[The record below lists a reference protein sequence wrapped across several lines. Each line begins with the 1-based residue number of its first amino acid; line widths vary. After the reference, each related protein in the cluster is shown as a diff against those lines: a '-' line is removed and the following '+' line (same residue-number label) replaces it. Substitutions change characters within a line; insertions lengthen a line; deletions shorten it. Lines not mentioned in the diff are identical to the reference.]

1 MALRTLLLS
10 AIWAIFPLL
19 LLCPLASAS
28 TSSVLTR
35 RICNANP
42 ASSAQIAA
50 DLKPFLSEHAV
61 VVLPGDKE
69 EWGRLT
75 ARSSGP
81 KISPGYLAIVEVA
94 AEEDVQNVIHYAN
107 LKGLPFLAVSTGHA
121 WAPAVNDLQNGIQ
134 ISMRKLQSVK
144 VDDSGNTAT
153 VGGGAT
159 QNTTLKA
166 LAKAGKRTVHGLCEC
181 TSVIGPALGGGHSM
195 LQGQHGFSADN
206 IVSARLILANSTA
219 ITVSPTSHP
228 ELFWG
233 LRGAGHNFGI
243 VTSFQ
248 TKVYDVPSGPHG
260 LWTLTILT
268 FSPSTLERF
277 FKTWNDLETTYP
289 DPKGLLVLD
298 AMFNRNPLV
307 DPTNNPMI
315 TLIIAHEGSNPIA
328 NDYISA
334 FQTLNPTF
342 STQESSIPWELIHD
356 KMGLGDPPVCQLNW
370 NLYGV
375 TSPSLRK
382 WNVTNMRENWGF
394 YEDFTKEHEFLRGS
408 FYLLESYGRGKAMDL
423 GMLELNAVAR
433 EERETHIL
441 PALMLIWEGGEEAEQ
456 EAAGKVADRARALM
470 KQGVA
475 GAPHHTYVNYAKGDG
490 TESLEDMYGR
500 DAQRLRRLRS
510 LKRKWDPENR
520 FGFNAPLI

>member
-1 MALRTLLLS
+1 MVCHKSLQLVLKLVLS
-10 AIWAIFPLL
+10 FLF
-19 LLCPLASAS
+19 LCSFTSASA
-28 TSSVLTR
+28 SSVLTR
-35 RICNANP
+35 RTCDANP
-42 ASSAQIAA
+42 VSSAQIAA
-50 DLKPFLSEHAV
+50 DLRPFLSKHAV
-61 VVLPGDKE
+61 VVLPDDQE
-69 EWGRLT
+69 EWSRLT

-81 KISPGYLAIVEVA
+81 KINPGYLAIVEVA

-107 LKGLPFLAVSTGHA
+107 LKNLPFLAVSTGHA
-121 WAPAVNDLQNGIQ
+121 WAPAMNDLQNGIQ

-153 VGGGAT
+153 IGGGAT

-166 LAKAGKRTVHGLCEC
+166 LAKVGKRTVHGLCEC

-195 LQGQHGFSADN
+195 LQGQYGFSADN

-219 ITVSPTSHP
+219 ITVSATSHP

-243 VTSFQ
+243 ITSFQ
-248 TKVYDVPSGPHG
+248 TRVYDVPSGPHG

-268 FSPSTLERF
+268 CSPSLLERF
-277 FKTWNDLETTYP
+277 FETWNDLETTYP
-289 DPKGLLVLD
+289 DPEGLLVLD

-307 DPTNNPMI
+307 DPSNNPMI

-328 NDYISA
+328 DDYISA
-334 FQTLNPTF
+334 FQALNPTF
-342 STQESSIPWELIHD
+342 STQESSISWELIHD

-375 TSPSLRK
+375 TSPSLQE
-382 WNVTNMRENWGF
+382 WNVTNMRENWDF
-394 YEDFTKEHEFLRGS
+394 YKDFTTEHEFLRGS

-423 GMLELNAVAR
+423 DMLEVNAVAR
-433 EERETHIL
+433 EEREKHIL
-441 PALMLIWEGGEEAEQ
+441 PALMMIWEGGEEAEQ
-456 EAAGKVADRARALM
+456 VIAGKVADRARALM
-470 KQGVA
+470 KEGVS
-475 GAPHHTYVNYAKGDG
+475 GATHHTYVNYAKGDG
-490 TESLEDMYGR
+490 SESLEEMYGR
-500 DAQRLRRLRS
+500 DAQRLRRLRV